1 MSLSITDVVG
11 PVIVGAC
18 LSCFACGITLSL
30 STRYWA
36 RFHVDRFW
44 IRMAAVLS
52 MLLATI
58 DTAFNA
64 TWAYKWT
71 TTYYVLPAKL
81 SLLPWEL
88 TANCFVMSTSI
99 MLAQHFYLYRLFSLS
114 GKNWIITAPVSVA
127 VLGCWSVAIYMGWYC
142 SKHPNNIAAYADIT
156 NVSFPTSSLTLP
168 SVSPFLAGL
177 FARQTPT
184 SPPGWRI
191 TLSFAQ
197 SRGPS
202 LASSPKFAA
211 LRAAQ
216 CNAFAVVWHL
226 VIVILH
232 AHDKDSFQ
240 DTYFTFSLVKV
251 YTGSLLATLNARS
264 PHAEGSFTDLFPS
277 HAVHASSF
285 APSTSSRLKGF
296 GTPAGPPVQVSVRQE
311 MHIEAERGEDDE
323 DLRMEAVKRGK
334 KEGEGAGGGR
344 EVVKVQFAGA
354 DRRKGAD
361 KGAEGDSDEF

>member
-156 NVSFPTSSLTLP
+156 
-168 SVSPFLAGL
+168 
-177 FARQTPT
+177 
-184 SPPGWRI
+184 
-191 TLSFAQ
+191 
-197 SRGPS
+197 
-202 LASSPKFAA
+202 SPKFAA